1 MLGTEWGLPQAES
14 GSWEEGT
21 EGWVREAKASGLA
34 PLGDFLEGRGLW
46 GSDFLKPGLANGKR
60 RQGWSSHTVE

>member
-1 MLGTEWGLPQAES
+1 MMGSPEMLGTEWGLPQAES

-46 GSDFLKPGLANGKR
+46 GRIS
-60 RQGWSSHTVE
+60 